1 MMYASSKVG
10 DTLSPQV
17 KAMLKLGMTD
27 DEIKQV
33 LADDKAID
41 KGERM
46 PFDLSL
52 EDEKQ
57 AKKYANVGTRTT
69 KSEKTTKKVVSN
81 PTKEG
86 VISEISAFLSEK
98 GYDSVEITNKTRTIM
113 FKIGEDAY
121 ELTLIAKR
129 KAKK

>member
-1 MMYASSKVG
+1 MESQIDRIMRCLKCSREEAE
-10 DTLSPQV
+10 QV
-17 KAMLKLGMTD
+17 
-27 DEIKQV
+27 I
-33 LADDKAID
+33 ADDKAID

-46 PFDLSL
+46 SFDLSL

-129 KAKK
+129 KVKK

>member
-1 MMYASSKVG
+1 MESQIDRIMRCLKCSREEAE
-10 DTLSPQV
+10 QV
-17 KAMLKLGMTD
+17 
-27 DEIKQV
+27 I
-33 LADDKAID
+33 ADDKAID

-46 PFDLSL
+46 SFDLSL